1 MKPIYITV
9 GNNLPLMII
18 PDSQAHLDGH
28 TIITYTYSVYNDSQ
42 RGTNDIYQQETELH
56 LEKHGNPNYM
66 GYITF
71 DAPDRVFTYTDDGHK
86 PLTRDEVEEVIEKIT
101 YYRET
106 PKLW

>member
-1 MKPIYITV
+1 
-9 GNNLPLMII
+9 
-18 PDSQAHLDGH
+18 
-28 TIITYTYSVYNDSQ
+28 
-42 RGTNDIYQQETELH
+42 
-56 LEKHGNPNYM
+56 M